1 MSDDKAGNPL
11 DAAITSE
18 EDQQQSVQSYIVRV
32 LAENGAIIDNPM
44 KYISR
49 SLDEARPLLDVV
61 QFVHDDGED
70 YAPPSSEG
78 EEDDEDDDM
87 DLDEDDYASD
97 ESSICIEEA
106 SDDDEDKS
114 DDESED
120 ELSEDARG
128 ELAWRLDQTES
139 YADWT
144 IEVSIEGRRGG
155 GRGGGKKE
163 YHVHRERLATGVRK
177 CDYFAALFSSTQFK
191 ESEDRVSRIKLP
203 KDAADAFPAFLD
215 FLYVPLY
222 NGEDVVAA
230 DNMRALRYLANY
242 FLTPKL
248 NEAVNDFIE
257 TDMRKDMA
265 KLEAHLFEF
274 GSDGSE
280 EARAILGAG
289 CAICA
294 EKINKIPTDST
305 LLFGMSP
312 AFFLQ
317 IFTLLR
323 AKGDLKESLDAVQ
336 AHSCKL
342 AVAYIRNHKDSLDEA
357 YFSAL
362 TRLLHLP
369 DDDEAAGPIALDLLE
384 IMKEMGWTNGA
395 MLESFVAALSRYLE
409 LTDADVSPTRLSE
422 VITKIPTKATAM
434 VLSDA
439 INGKKNESVM
449 GDNVDITFIFSSIS
463 RDHFG
468 RSEGD
473 EIFLT
478 LNSTDTIRSV
488 KYFLSRSL
496 GAPEIIRDILLR
508 KTAGWVTLQDHKTLS
523 DYGIDEGATRLQVS
537 RRY

>member
-128 ELAWRLDQTES
+128 ELAWRLDKSES
-139 YADWT
+139 AREAQAAFEEALDAM
-144 IEVSIEGRRGG
+144 
-155 GRGGGKKE
+155 E
-163 YHVHRERLATGVRK
+163 YHVHRLRLATGVRK

-257 TDMRKDMA
+257 TDMRKDMT
-265 KLEAHLFEF
+265 KLEAHLSEF

-317 IFTLLR
+317 VFTLLR

-342 AVAYIRNHKDSLDEA
+342 AVAYIRKHKDSLDEA

-369 DDDEAAGPIALDLLE
+369 ADDALDLLE

-439 INGKKNESVM
+439 INGKKNESVL
-449 GDNVDITFIFSSIS
+449 GDSVDVTFSFQS
-463 RDHFG
+463 DHF
-468 RSEGD
+468 RLSGD

-488 KYFLSRSL
+488 KYFLCRNL
-496 GAPEIIRDILLR
+496 GAPEVMENIVLR
-508 KTAGWVTLQDHKTLS
+508 KATGSTTLQDHKTLS
-523 DYGIDEGATRLQVS
+523 DYGIDEGATRLRVFS
-537 RRY
+537 LPYMLL

>member
-1 MSDDKAGNPL
+1 MSGGKAEVPL
-11 DAAITSE
+11 DATMMSE
-18 EDQQQSVQSYIVRV
+18 DDQQQSMQSYMVRV
-32 LAENGAIIDNPM
+32 LAENGAVTNPT
-44 KYISR
+44 KLIAR
-49 SLDEARPLLDVV
+49 SLDEARPLLDIV
-61 QFVHDDGED
+61 QFLHDDSED
-70 YAPPSSEG
+70 YAPPTSDD
-78 EEDDEDDDM
+78 EEDEDDQSTDDDM
-87 DLDEDDYASD
+87 DLDEEDYASD
-97 ESSICIEEA
+97 ESSIYIEED
-106 SDDDEDKS
+106 DDDEE
-114 DDESED
+114 DDAED
-120 ELSEDARG
+120 NDDGELSEGARG

-139 YADWT
+139 FSDWT
-144 IEVSIEGRRGG
+144 IDVSIEGRRGG

-163 YHVHRERLATGVRK
+163 YHVHRLRLATGSRK

-222 NGEDVVAA
+222 NGEDVVNA

-265 KLEAHLFEF
+265 KLEAHLSEF

-294 EKINKIPTDST
+294 EKINKIPTDSA

-317 IFTLLR
+317 VFTLLR

-336 AHSCKL
+336 AHSCKV
-342 AVAYIRNHKDSLDEA
+342 AVAYIRKHKDSLDEA

-369 DDDEAAGPIALDLLE
+369 DDDDAAGPIALDLLE

-422 VITKIPTKATAM
+422 VVSKIPTKATAM

-439 INGKKNESVM
+439 INGKKNESIT
-449 GDNVDITFIFSSIS
+449 GDDVDITFVFQS
-463 RDHFG
+463 DHF
-468 RSEGD
+468 RSEDD

-488 KYFLSRSL
+488 KYFLCRSL
-496 GAPEIIRDILLR
+496 GAPDIMGNIVLR
-508 KTAGWVTLQDHKTLS
+508 RTVEWTALQDHKTLS
-523 DYGIDEGATRLQVS
+523 DYGIDEGATRLRVF
-537 RRY
+537 RY

>member
-1 MSDDKAGNPL
+1 MSDGKAEVPL
-11 DAAITSE
+11 DAAMMSE
-18 EDQQQSVQSYIVRV
+18 NDQQQSMQSYMVRV
-32 LAENGAIIDNPM
+32 LVENGAVVNPM
-44 KYISR
+44 KLISR
-49 SLDEARPLLDVV
+49 SLDEARPLLDIV
-61 QFVHDDGED
+61 QFVHDDSED
-70 YAPPSSEG
+70 YAPPTSDD
-78 EEDDEDDDM
+78 EEDEDDQSTDEDM
-87 DLDEDDYASD
+87 DLDEDIYASD
-97 ESSICIEEA
+97 ESSIYIEEDDDDEE
-106 SDDDEDKS
+106 DDDED
-114 DDESED
+114 DDG
-120 ELSEDARG
+120 ELSEGARG
-128 ELAWRLDQTES
+128 ELAWRLDKTES
-139 YADWT
+139 FSDWT

-155 GRGGGKKE
+155 GRGGGKE
-163 YHVHRERLATGVRK
+163 YHVHRLRLATGVRR

-191 ESEDRVSRIKLP
+191 ESEDRISKIKLP

-222 NGEDVVAA
+222 NGEDVVNA

-265 KLEAHLFEF
+265 KLETHLSEF

-294 EKINKIPTDST
+294 EKINKIPTDSA

-317 IFTLLR
+317 VFTLLR

-336 AHSCKL
+336 AHSCKV
-342 AVAYIRNHKDSLDEA
+342 AVAYIRKHKDSLDEA

-369 DDDEAAGPIALDLLE
+369 DDDDAAGPIALDLLE
-384 IMKEMGWTNGA
+384 IMKEMGWANGA

-422 VITKIPTKATAM
+422 VVSKIPTKATAM
-434 VLSDA
+434 ILSDA
-439 INGKKNESVM
+439 INGKKNESIT
-449 GDNVDITFIFSSIS
+449 GDDVDITFVFQS
-463 RDHFG
+463 DHF
-468 RSEGD
+468 RSEDD

-488 KYFLSRSL
+488 KYFLCRSL
-496 GAPEIIRDILLR
+496 GAPDIMETIVLR
-508 KTAGWVTLQDHKTLS
+508 KTTNQPWLTLQDHKTLS
-523 DYGIDEGATRLQVS
+523 DYEIDEGETRLRVF
-537 RRY
+537 RY

>member
-1 MSDDKAGNPL
+1 MSDSKAEESL
-11 DAAITSE
+11 DLAMMSE
-18 EDQQQSVQSYIVRV
+18 EDQQPSMQSYYMVRV
-32 LAENGAIIDNPM
+32 LAENGAVVNPM
-44 KYISR
+44 KWISR
-49 SLDEARPLLDVV
+49 SLDEARPLLDIV
-61 QFVHDDGED
+61 QFVHDDSED
-70 YAPPSSEG
+70 YAPPTSDDEEG
-78 EEDDEDDDM
+78 EDDQSTDEDM

-97 ESSICIEEA
+97 ESSIYIEEDEDEDEDGEE
-106 SDDDEDKS
+106 DDDDG
-114 DDESED
+114 
-120 ELSEDARG
+120 ELSEGARG
-128 ELAWRLDQTES
+128 ELAWRLDQAES

-191 ESEDRVSRIKLP
+191 ESGDRVSRIKLP
-203 KDAADAFPAFLD
+203 NDAADAFPAFLD

-222 NGEDVVAA
+222 NGEDVVNA

-265 KLEAHLFEF
+265 KLEAHLSEF

-294 EKINKIPTDST
+294 EKINKIPTDSA

-317 IFTLLR
+317 VFTLLR

-336 AHSCKL
+336 AHSCKV
-342 AVAYIRNHKDSLDEA
+342 AVSYIRKHKDSLDEA

-369 DDDEAAGPIALDLLE
+369 DDDDAAGPIALDLLE
-384 IMKEMGWTNGA
+384 IMKEMGWTNGD

-422 VITKIPTKATAM
+422 VVSKIPTKATAM

-439 INGKKNESVM
+439 INGKKNESIT
-449 GDNVDITFIFSSIS
+449 GDDVDITFVFQS
-463 RDHFG
+463 DHF
-468 RSEGD
+468 RSEDD

-488 KYFLSRSL
+488 KYFLCRSL
-496 GAPEIIRDILLR
+496 GAPEIMGTLVLR
-508 KTAGWVTLQDHKTLS
+508 QSAGWTTLQDYKTLS
-523 DYGIDEGATRLQVS
+523 DYGIDEGATRLRVF
-537 RRY
+537 RY

>member
-1 MSDDKAGNPL
+1 MSDDKAEVPL
-11 DAAITSE
+11 DATMMSE
-18 EDQQQSVQSYIVRV
+18 EEQQQSTQSYIVRV
-32 LAENGAIIDNPM
+32 LAENGAVSDPSVTV
-44 KYISR
+44 SR
-49 SLDEARPLLDVV
+49 SVARGEARPLLDLV
-61 QFVHDDGED
+61 QFVHDDSVD
-70 YAPPSSEG
+70 YAPPPS
-78 EEDDEDDDM
+78 DDEKGDEDEEM

-97 ESSICIEEA
+97 ESSIYIEED
-106 SDDDEDKS
+106 SDEDKS
-114 DDESED
+114 DDESEA
-120 ELSEDARG
+120 ELSEGARG
-128 ELAWRLDQTES
+128 ELAWRLDKTES
-139 YADWT
+139 FSDWT

-155 GRGGGKKE
+155 GRGGGTKE
-163 YHVHRERLATGVRK
+163 YHVHRQKLATGVRK
-177 CDYFAALFSSTQFK
+177 CDYFAALFSSPQFK

-222 NGEDVVAA
+222 NGEDVVNV

-265 KLEAHLFEF
+265 KLEAHLSEF

-317 IFTLLR
+317 VFTLLR

-342 AVAYIRNHKDSLDEA
+342 AVAYIRKHKDSLDEA
-357 YFSAL
+357 FFSAL

-384 IMKEMGWTNGA
+384 IMKEMGWANGA

-409 LTDADVSPTRLSE
+409 LTDADVSPARLSE
-422 VITKIPTKATAM
+422 VIGKIPTKATAM

-439 INGKKNESVM
+439 INGKKNESVT
-449 GDNVDITFIFSSIS
+449 GDDVEITFVFQS
-463 RDHFG
+463 DHF
-468 RSEGD
+468 RLEDD

-488 KYFLSRSL
+488 KYFLCRSL
-496 GAPEIIRDILLR
+496 GAPDIMGNIVLR
-508 KTAGWVTLQDHKTLS
+508 KTTGWTTLQDHKTLS
-523 DYGIDEGATRLQVS
+523 DYGIDEGETRLRVF
-537 RRY
+537 RY

>member
-317 IFTLLR
+317 VFTLLR

-342 AVAYIRNHKDSLDEA
+342 AVAYIRKHKDSLDEA

-409 LTDADVSPTRLSE
+409 LTDADVSPDKTQRSHYQNPNQGDCHGSE
-422 VITKIPTKATAM
+422 
-434 VLSDA
+434 
-439 INGKKNESVM
+439 
-449 GDNVDITFIFSSIS
+449 
-463 RDHFG
+463 
-468 RSEGD
+468 
-473 EIFLT
+473 
-478 LNSTDTIRSV
+478 
-488 KYFLSRSL
+488 
-496 GAPEIIRDILLR
+496 
-508 KTAGWVTLQDHKTLS
+508 
-523 DYGIDEGATRLQVS
+523 
-537 RRY
+537 RRYQWQEERECYGGQR